1 MLILQSS
8 WYISHCSSS
17 SRYCKQCTHSIKW
30 LSLSPINPPSDM
42 RYNGE
47 DYLLATTL
55 LMTSTGEMGFD
66 QADQ

>member
-1 MLILQSS
+1 
-8 WYISHCSSS
+8 
-17 SRYCKQCTHSIKW
+17 
-30 LSLSPINPPSDM
+30 M